1 MGSELGD
8 KNCSMHP
15 YLPTCHRHPAGLVR
29 LYLPVA
35 GVCVCV
41 CLCGMGVPGSNG
53 STFLFTFWTQGGTT
67 EGAYTSAEAETVVDS
82 EKKLGMSCAGPGMQ
96 L

>member
-1 MGSELGD
+1 MPSPS
-8 KNCSMHP
+8 C
-15 YLPTCHRHPAGLVR
+15 R
-29 LYLPVA
+29 LSSIVLA
-35 GVCVCV
+35 RRGRV

>member
-1 MGSELGD
+1 
-8 KNCSMHP
+8 
-15 YLPTCHRHPAGLVR
+15 
-29 LYLPVA
+29 
-35 GVCVCV
+35 
-41 CLCGMGVPGSNG
+41 MGVPGSNG